1 MQGKQDIT
9 SKRVS
14 SPPPEKEKIAGV
26 RPLVQSVVKQR
37 IEAQQHVPTL
47 TSKGAGNK
55 DKRKT
60 FTGRRRS
67 PEERAKESAKRGTV
81 AEQYILPAHTL
92 ESPRRQPPD
101 PNFAASASARTGSGW
116 KSPRQ
121 QPDNPPVKTTFGTRS
136 ATVAVLKREGSPR
149 DEVAALVKEQRGLS
163 PQPRPQPSIRSAAT
177 IGSRPPITS
186 LPISTELRGRQRS
199 SERREEGPASPRKDM
214 IKKLVSGH
222 GDELITKLES
232 APDQEVLQL
241 YDQESKKAWD
251 LFEESQD
258 LSRAVNQREKQLRL
272 RLEELEARVKAAK
285 AELKKT
291 QVELNSGLVAL
302 GRHEEKKKNA
312 QAKIKNL
319 TAETEN
325 SIATVHILRDEL
337 DKRGL
342 SYTPRDLPIDLQ
354 DGPNTRSDSE
364 PELDSQELKL
374 RSDVLTRYGETDD
387 TEKQS

>member
-1 MQGKQDIT
+1 
-9 SKRVS
+9 
-14 SPPPEKEKIAGV
+14 
-26 RPLVQSVVKQR
+26 
-37 IEAQQHVPTL
+37 
-47 TSKGAGNK
+47 
-55 DKRKT
+55 
-60 FTGRRRS
+60 
-67 PEERAKESAKRGTV
+67 
-81 AEQYILPAHTL
+81 
-92 ESPRRQPPD
+92 
-101 PNFAASASARTGSGW
+101 
-116 KSPRQ
+116 
-121 QPDNPPVKTTFGTRS
+121 
-136 ATVAVLKREGSPR
+136 
-149 DEVAALVKEQRGLS
+149 
-163 PQPRPQPSIRSAAT
+163 
-177 IGSRPPITS
+177 
-186 LPISTELRGRQRS
+186 
-199 SERREEGPASPRKDM
+199 M